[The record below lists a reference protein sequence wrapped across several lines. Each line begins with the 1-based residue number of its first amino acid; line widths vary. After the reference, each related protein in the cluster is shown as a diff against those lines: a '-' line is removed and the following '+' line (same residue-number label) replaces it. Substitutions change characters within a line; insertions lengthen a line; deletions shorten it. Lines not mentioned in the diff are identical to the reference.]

1 MQPCSQEHV
10 WSHVERGGVRSCS
23 WSLACQVRRNLGASR
38 WHHWIGIRKSEG
50 KDEFE
55 ALPIAGPDSRFSI
68 APLHLYSRPSMSTI
82 HWSEVWPYSFML
94 AVTLAP
100 LPLPHTITNY
110 FLLIHGRHSPS
121 NRASPP
127 YIGRTLVGHVVFSLR
142 TRTNPPSPSP
152 APVLF
157 TALLLLF

>member
-1 MQPCSQEHV
+1 MAIFGDHLTMLPCSQEHV

-55 ALPIAGPDSRFSI
+55 ALPIAGPNSRFSI

-82 HWSEVWPYSFML
+82 PWSEVWPYSFML
-94 AVTLAP
+94 AVTFCATP
-100 LPLPHTITNY
+100 NPAYNHQ
-110 FLLIHGRHSPS
+110 F
-121 NRASPP
+121 
-127 YIGRTLVGHVVFSLR
+127 FSSHPR
-142 TRTNPPSPSP
+142 TRFSFKPCFPSIHWEDAGWPRCFH
-152 APVLF
+152 F
-157 TALLLLF
+157 TY